1 VQVAFECLSN
11 GKVLRG
17 MQHIPEHAA
26 GKVPVVIMFH
36 GFTATMSFMFVELSR
51 LLESVGIASVRF
63 DFAGSGESDGE
74 FIDMSIASEVHDGLQ
89 VLDYVKTLDY
99 VDKDRIAL
107 LGVSLGGVI
116 ASFAAGQR
124 AKDIRALCLICP
136 AFIFSEH
143 LKQGTMG
150 HYTDIT
156 RINETQFV
164 DMGGIKLGKAFVNDG
179 LLRDIYKESAPYQNK
194 ILIMHGDADVD
205 VPIRVSEEYAKAYQD
220 QAQFHVVQGADHIF
234 MNPVHKQELF
244 DKTVEFLTEQFQL

>member
-1 VQVAFECLSN
+1 VQVAFGCLSN

-89 VLDYVKTLDY
+89 VLDYVKELDY

-124 AKDIRALCLICP
+124 AEDIRALCLICP

-164 DMGGIKLGKAFVNDG
+164 DMGGIKLGKDFVNDG

-205 VPIRVSEEYAKAYQD
+205 VPIRVSEDYAKAYQD
-220 QAQFHVVQGADHIF
+220 QAHFHVIQGADHIF